1 MTLEEQKKLEMQQ
14 QMEQD
19 YKNLLDSLD
28 INFVKNTY
36 IGVTLQEFYN
46 TFRQTLNTG
55 QFVPEKFNDYIRTYI
70 FKSLKKKFKEV
81 NKLVKIRDKNFK
93 KQLKEKYRLLDVK
106 KGE

>member
-1 MTLEEQKKLEMQQ
+1 MTLEEQKELEMQQ

-36 IGVTLQEFYN
+36 IGVTLQEFYK
-46 TFRQTLNTG
+46 TFSQTLNTG
-55 QFVPEKFNDYIRTYI
+55 QFVPEKFNDYIRMYI